1 MIRIYLSTKDSLVPC
16 LEDYFCENSLCNWGV
31 SKTSDALPPELFGY
45 FDSAE
50 EALSQLSK
58 RGGLLGISGVS
69 NDMRDIKAAADA
81 GDENAA
87 LAIDVLV
94 WSARSYIGSFMAIMG
109 GVDAVSFSGGIAE
122 NNPWLRE
129 KILSTFT
136 DFGLEIDSGKNA
148 SLKKSEGI
156 FSSETS
162 KIKAVALVANEE
174 VVIAREA
181 AKFLA

>member
-1 MIRIYLSTKDSLVPC
+1 
-16 LEDYFCENSLCNWGV
+16 
-31 SKTSDALPPELFGY
+31 
-45 FDSAE
+45 
-50 EALSQLSK
+50 
-58 RGGLLGISGVS
+58 
-69 NDMRDIKAAADA
+69 
-81 GDENAA
+81 
-87 LAIDVLV
+87 
-94 WSARSYIGSFMAIMG
+94 MG